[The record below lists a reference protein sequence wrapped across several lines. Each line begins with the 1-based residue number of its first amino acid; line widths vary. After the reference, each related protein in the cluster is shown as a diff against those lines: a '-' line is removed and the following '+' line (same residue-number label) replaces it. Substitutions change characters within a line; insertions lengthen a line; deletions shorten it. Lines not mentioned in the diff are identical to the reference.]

1 SDSLELLPGIGP
13 TKAAAMIAARDTL
26 PFAGPDDLLRVDGI
40 GPKTLQKVRPFIKI
54 AGPETPAP

>member
-1 SDSLELLPGIGP
+1 
-13 TKAAAMIAARDTL
+13 
-26 PFAGPDDLLRVDGI
+26 VDGI